1 MIDYKWT
8 ISALDCTVNEE
19 GLENVV
25 KTIHWRYRGT
35 DEEGNTAE
43 VYGAQAVPSP
53 NPEEFSAYE
62 TLTQEVVEGWLES
75 TMDVEQQ
82 QKAIENKIELL
93 KNPVSVTLPL
103 PNIESKTTGST
114 DTETTGSTDTI

>member
-8 ISALDCTVNEE
+8 ISALDCAVNEE

-25 KTIHWRYRGT
+25 KTVHWRYRGT
-35 DEEGNTAE
+35 DADGDTAE
-43 VYGAQAVPSP
+43 LYGAQPVPSP

-75 TMDVEQQ
+75 IMDMEEKQN
-82 QKAIENKIELL
+82 IITEKINLV

-103 PNIESKTTGST
+103 PSSEEETQDTGSL
-114 DTETTGSTDTI
+114 